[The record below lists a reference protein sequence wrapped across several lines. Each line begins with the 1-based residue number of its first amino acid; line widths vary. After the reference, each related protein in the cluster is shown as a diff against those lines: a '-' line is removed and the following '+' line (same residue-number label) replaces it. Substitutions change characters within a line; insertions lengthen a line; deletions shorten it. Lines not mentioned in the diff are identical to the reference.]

1 MMETPTLK
9 GIFRTD
15 SRARAAYSEGAG
27 IYRILPSAVARPT
40 DQEDLATL
48 IRWAEAT
55 GTGLIPR
62 GAGSGIPGGSI
73 GPGVLVDLR
82 DYVPSRLEIDPEQRT
97 AVTGAGVSLRE
108 LNTAAARHGL
118 RLPPDPSSGAWATL
132 GGMVATNASG
142 ARSVRYGSVRRWVT
156 HLELVGKEGKVMR
169 PARRVVG
176 PAKAPS
182 AKTRELIRTH
192 FPKTRKNSSGY
203 ALDAW
208 LESGDLLDLL
218 IGCEG
223 TLGFITEIGWR
234 LDEIPTART
243 GLLASLGSLDDLEP
257 AVQAVNRCNPSAV
270 ELLDRTFLDL
280 VALAGREGQL
290 PQTSPGTQA
299 VLLIEFEREN
309 EKAAL
314 GALGDAARALD
325 PIARQVETAVSP
337 AERERLWTLRHAASP
352 ILAGLSDDRR
362 SMQVIEDGCVPLAR
376 LGEYI
381 RFLRETAEAQDL
393 TVVIFGHAGDGNV
406 HVNVLPELTRRGWAE
421 RVATLFE
428 AVNAEILRLGG
439 TLSGEHGDGRLR
451 AGWLERQY
459 GPDVL
464 ELFRGIKTQFDP
476 RGIFN
481 PGVILAEPVSAIR
494 QLKIGPDAEPLPDD
508 IAAALREIERTGGYA
523 TDRLEIADNYWGDG
537 RRKTE
542 DGNS

>member
-1 MMETPTLK
+1 MTATPNLR
-9 GIFRTD
+9 GAFRTD
-15 SRARAAYSEGAG
+15 IRARAAYAEGAG
-27 IYRILPSAVARPT
+27 IYRIVPMAVARPI

-48 IRWAEAT
+48 IGWAEAT

-73 GPGVLVDLR
+73 GPGVVVDLR

-108 LNTAAARHGL
+108 LNSLAARHGL

-142 ARSVRYGSVRRWVT
+142 ARSVRYGSVRRWVKD
-156 HLELVGKEGKVMR
+156 LELVGKEGKVMR
-169 PARRVVG
+169 PARRLGG

-182 AKTRELIRTH
+182 ARTRELIRTH

-208 LESGDLLDLL
+208 LESGDLVDLL
-218 IGCEG
+218 IGSEG

-234 LDEIPTART
+234 LDEIPAARA
-243 GLLASLGSLDDLEP
+243 GLLASLRSLDDLEP
-257 AVQAVNRCNPSAV
+257 AVRAVNGCDPSAV

-299 VLLIEFEREN
+299 VLLIEFERNN

-314 GALGDAARALD
+314 GAVGDAARLLD
-325 PIARQVETAVSP
+325 SIATQVETAVSP
-337 AERERLWTLRHAASP
+337 AERERLWALRHAASP
-352 ILAGLSDDRR
+352 ILAGLPVDRR
-362 SMQVIEDGCVPLAR
+362 SMQVIEDGCVPLPR

-381 RFLRETAEAQDL
+381 RFVRETAEAQDL

-406 HVNVLPELTRRGWAE
+406 HVNVLPELDRRGWTE
-421 RVATLFE
+421 RVTVLFE
-428 AVNAEILRLGG
+428 AVNAETLRLGG

-459 GPDVL
+459 GPDIL

-476 RGIFN
+476 HGIFN
-481 PGVILAEPVSAIR
+481 PGVILAEPASAIR
-494 QLKIGPDAEPLPDD
+494 QLKVGPDAEPLPED
-508 IAAALREIERTGGYA
+508 IAAALREIERSGGYA
-523 TDRLEIADNYWGDG
+523 VDRLEIADGIG
-537 RRKTE
+537 
-542 DGNS
+542 